1 MDRKASA
8 GDKGMQHGVST
19 TELFGQTPLVRNHR
33 TEDLLN
39 DQSSVEF
46 HVRGEGG
53 NAIGTNDFRMRSS
66 MTHSWPRQL
75 AKGPLQF
82 PEELR

>member
-8 GDKGMQHGVST
+8 ADKGMQHGVSI
-19 TELFGQTPLVRNHR
+19 TELFGHTPLVRNHR

-46 HVRGEGG
+46 HVRGGWGECDW
-53 NAIGTNDFRMRSS
+53 N
-66 MTHSWPRQL
+66 
-75 AKGPLQF
+75 
-82 PEELR
+82 E

>member
-8 GDKGMQHGVST
+8 ADKGMQHGVSI

-46 HVRGEGG
+46 HVRGGWGG
-53 NAIGTNDFRMRSS
+53 DRN
-66 MTHSWPRQL
+66 
-75 AKGPLQF
+75 
-82 PEELR
+82 E